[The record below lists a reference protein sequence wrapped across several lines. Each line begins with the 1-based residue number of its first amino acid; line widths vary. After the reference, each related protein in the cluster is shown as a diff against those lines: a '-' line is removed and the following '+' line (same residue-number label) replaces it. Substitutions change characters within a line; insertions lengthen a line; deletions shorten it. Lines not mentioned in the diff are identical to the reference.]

1 MADNWTATAA
11 SDDIAYL
18 IARAN
23 RRLEE
28 DLARSL
34 RAEGVPVEQFRILDA
49 LARGG
54 PQPMGAIAEAALVE
68 RPTLTKII
76 DRMTAAGLVF
86 RLPDTEDRRRINVVM
101 SPEGEALWE
110 RLAEV
115 VEVQS
120 RELSR
125 RVDADGADA
134 LRDLLRALA

>member
-1 MADNWTATAA
+1 MADHGTATVA

-28 DLARSL
+28 DLGRSL
-34 RAEGVPVEQFRILDA
+34 RAEGVPIEQFRILDA

-86 RLPDTEDRRRINVVM
+86 RMPDTEDRRRINVVM
-101 SPEGEALWE
+101 SPEGEALWR
-110 RLAEV
+110 RLAEL
-115 VEVQS
+115 VETQS
-120 RELSR
+120 RELTSR
-125 RVDADGADA
+125 MDADGADA